1 MYFLDAVI
9 DWPFLF
15 TNTVAKTSIPLCCL
29 RFCRHEK
36 SMRVLLGEEPSLNR
50 ICLSNTEPLL
60 EGFSVLVIH
69 SSYG

>member
-1 MYFLDAVI
+1 
-9 DWPFLF
+9 
-15 TNTVAKTSIPLCCL
+15 
-29 RFCRHEK
+29 
-36 SMRVLLGEEPSLNR
+36 MRVLLGEEPSLNR